1 MCGVPQAQLALTAI
15 SAVGQVQEY
24 REQKALAA
32 SKRAANDRTRE
43 NAQVAYMRDINK
55 IDQEKVQADQE
66 KAVAEFKTKQ
76 ESKKKLAQALNLN
89 AGNAVAIVQD
99 IGSLYNDEYTEI
111 NRDYKGDMITLAAQT
126 TDAYANMSK
135 VYNSLQPVVE
145 PSRTGLLLGL
155 ATTGA
160 QGYINYD
167 TADDCLRDL
176 INYAARCIVWMERN
190 YAGNKRIDNA

>member
-1 MCGVPQAQLALTAI
+1 MCSIQAAMAGVQI
-15 SAVGQVQEY
+15 VGKVQEY

-66 KAVAEFKTKQ
+66 KTVAEFKTKQ

-89 AGNAVAIVQD
+89 AGNRVAIVQD

-145 PSRTGLLLGL
+145 PSRTGLLLDIASTAG
-155 ATTGA
+155 T
-160 QGYINYD
+160 GYIAHTD
-167 TADDCLRDL
+167 ATKPKT
-176 INYAARCIVWMERN
+176 
-190 YAGNKRIDNA
+190 G

>member
-1 MCGVPQAQLALTAI
+1 MCSIQAAMAGVQI
-15 SAVGQVQEY
+15 VGKVQEY

-89 AGNAVAIVQD
+89 AGNAVVIVQD

-111 NRDYKGDMITLAAQT
+111 NREYKGDMITLANQT
-126 TDAYANMSK
+126 TDAYANLAK
-135 VYNSLQPVVE
+135 TYNSIAPVVE
-145 PSRTGLLLGL
+145 PSRTGLLLDVAMTAGE
-155 ATTGA
+155 
-160 QGYINYD
+160 GYIAHTSATSAKKD
-167 TADDCLRDL
+167 EGLVVAP
-176 INYAARCIVWMERN
+176 
-190 YAGNKRIDNA
+190 

>member
-1 MCGVPQAQLALTAI
+1 MCSIQAAMAGVQI
-15 SAVGQVQEY
+15 VGKVQEY

-32 SKRAANDRTRE
+32 SKREANNRTRE

-89 AGNAVAIVQD
+89 AGNSVAIVQD

-111 NRDYKGDMITLAAQT
+111 NREYKGDMITLANQT
-126 TDAYANMSK
+126 TDAYANMAK
-135 VYNSLQPVVE
+135 VFNSIAPVTE
-145 PSRTGLLLGL
+145 PSRTGLLLDV
-155 ATTGA
+155 ATTAGE
-160 QGYINYD
+160 GYVAHTD
-167 TADDCLRDL
+167 AMK
-176 INYAARCIVWMERN
+176 A
-190 YAGNKRIDNA
+190 NKA

>member
-1 MCGVPQAQLALTAI
+1 MCGVPQAQVALSVI
-15 SAVGQVQEY
+15 SAVGKVQEY
-24 REQKALAA
+24 RENKALAA

-89 AGNAVAIVQD
+89 AGNSVVIVQD

-111 NRDYKGDMITLAAQT
+111 NRDYKGDMITLGNQT
-126 TDAYANMSK
+126 MDAYANMSK
-135 VYNSLQPVVE
+135 VFNSLQPVVE
-145 PSRTGLLLGL
+145 PSRTGLLLDLG
-155 ATTGA
+155 TTAA
-160 QGYINYD
+160 QGYVNYD
-167 TADDCLRDL
+167 VAKS
-176 INYAARCIVWMERN
+176 AKK
-190 YAGNKRIDNA
+190 G

>member
-1 MCGVPQAQLALTAI
+1 MCSIKAAMAGVQI
-15 SAVGQVQEY
+15 VGKVQEY

-43 NAQVAYMRDINK
+43 NAQIAYMRDINK

-66 KAVAEFKTKQ
+66 KTVAEFKTKQ

-111 NRDYKGDMITLAAQT
+111 NREYKGDMITLANQT
-126 TDAYANMSK
+126 TDAYANMAK
-135 VYNSLQPVVE
+135 VFNSIAPVTE
-145 PSRTGLLLGL
+145 PSRTGLLLDV
-155 ATTGA
+155 ATTAGE
-160 QGYINYD
+160 GYVAHTD
-167 TADDCLRDL
+167 AMK
-176 INYAARCIVWMERN
+176 A
-190 YAGNKRIDNA
+190 NKE

>member
-1 MCGVPQAQLALTAI
+1 MCSIQAAMAGVQI
-15 SAVGQVQEY
+15 VGKVQEH
-24 REQKALAA
+24 REAKALAA

-66 KAVAEFKTKQ
+66 KTVAEFKTKQ

-145 PSRTGLLLGL
+145 PSRTGLLLDIASTAG
-155 ATTGA
+155 T
-160 QGYINYD
+160 GYIAHTD
-167 TADDCLRDL
+167 ATKPKT
-176 INYAARCIVWMERN
+176 
-190 YAGNKRIDNA
+190 G

>member
-1 MCGVPQAQLALTAI
+1 MCSIQAAMAGVQI
-15 SAVGQVQEY
+15 VGKVQEY

-76 ESKKKLAQALNLN
+76 ESKKKLAQNLNLN

-111 NRDYKGDMITLAAQT
+111 NREYKGDMITLANQT
-126 TDAYANMSK
+126 TDAYANMAK
-135 VYNSLQPVVE
+135 VYNSITPVTE
-145 PSRTGLLLGL
+145 PSRTGLLLDI
-155 ATTGA
+155 ATTAGE
-160 QGYINYD
+160 GYVAHTD
-167 TADDCLRDL
+167 ATKA
-176 INYAARCIVWMERN
+176 
-190 YAGNKRIDNA
+190 NKG

>member
-1 MCGVPQAQLALTAI
+1 MCSIQAAMAGVQIA
-15 SAVGQVQEY
+15 GKMQEY

-89 AGNAVAIVQD
+89 AGNSVAIVQD

-111 NRDYKGDMITLAAQT
+111 NREYKGDMITLANQT
-126 TDAYANMSK
+126 TDAYANMAK
-135 VYNSLQPVVE
+135 TYNSIAPVVE
-145 PSRTGLLLGL
+145 PSRTGLILDIAMTAGEGYVAHTDATSAKTDKGL
-155 ATTGA
+155 TVAP
-160 QGYINYD
+160 
-167 TADDCLRDL
+167 
-176 INYAARCIVWMERN
+176 
-190 YAGNKRIDNA
+190 

>member
-1 MCGVPQAQLALTAI
+1 MCSIQAAMAGVQI
-15 SAVGQVQEY
+15 VGKVQEY

-32 SKRAANDRTRE
+32 SKRATNDRTRE
-43 NAQVAYMRDINK
+43 NANVAYMRDINK

-76 ESKKKLAQALNLN
+76 ESKKKLAQNLNLN
-89 AGNAVAIVQD
+89 AGNSVAIVQD

-111 NRDYKGDMITLAAQT
+111 NREYKGDMITLANQT
-126 TDAYANMSK
+126 TDAYANMAK
-135 VYNSLQPVVE
+135 VYNSLDPVVE

-167 TADDCLRDL
+167 TATK
-176 INYAARCIVWMERN
+176 A
-190 YAGNKRIDNA
+190 KKT

>member
-15 SAVGQVQEY
+15 SAVGKVQEY

-66 KAVAEFKTKQ
+66 KTVAEFKTKQ

-89 AGNAVAIVQD
+89 VGNNLAIVQD

-111 NRDYKGDMITLAAQT
+111 NRDYKGDMITLAGQT
-126 TDAYANMSK
+126 TDAYANMAK
-135 VYNSLQPVVE
+135 VFNSLQPVVE
-145 PSRTGLLLGL
+145 PSRTGLLLDLG
-155 ATTGA
+155 TTAA

-167 TADDCLRDL
+167 TATK
-176 INYAARCIVWMERN
+176 A
-190 YAGNKRIDNA
+190 KKQ

>member
-1 MCGVPQAQLALTAI
+1 MCGVPQAQLALSVI
-15 SAVGQVQEY
+15 SAVGKVQEY

-89 AGNAVAIVQD
+89 VGNNVAIVQD

-111 NRDYKGDMITLAAQT
+111 NRDYKGDMITLAGQT
-126 TDAYANMSK
+126 TDAYANMAK
-135 VYNSLQPVVE
+135 VFNSLQPVVE
-145 PSRTGLLLGL
+145 PSRTGLLLDLG
-155 ATTGA
+155 TTAA

-167 TADDCLRDL
+167 TATK
-176 INYAARCIVWMERN
+176 A
-190 YAGNKRIDNA
+190 KKQ

>member
-1 MCGVPQAQLALTAI
+1 MCSIQAAMAGVQI
-15 SAVGQVQEY
+15 VGKVQEY

-55 IDQEKVQADQE
+55 IDQEKVLADQE

-89 AGNAVAIVQD
+89 VGNNVAIVQD

-111 NRDYKGDMITLAAQT
+111 NRDYKGDMITLAGQT
-126 TDAYANMSK
+126 TDAYANMAK
-135 VYNSLQPVVE
+135 VFNSLQPVVE
-145 PSRTGLLLGL
+145 PSRTGLLLDIASTAG
-155 ATTGA
+155 T
-160 QGYINYD
+160 GYIAHTD
-167 TADDCLRDL
+167 ATKPKT
-176 INYAARCIVWMERN
+176 
-190 YAGNKRIDNA
+190 G

>member
-55 IDQEKVQADQE
+55 IDQEKVLADQE

-89 AGNAVAIVQD
+89 VGNNVAIVQD

-111 NRDYKGDMITLAAQT
+111 NRDYKGDMITLAGQT
-126 TDAYANMSK
+126 TDAYANMAK
-135 VYNSLQPVVE
+135 VFNSLQPVVE
-145 PSRTGLLLGL
+145 PSRTGLLLDLG
-155 ATTGA
+155 TTAA

-167 TADDCLRDL
+167 TATK
-176 INYAARCIVWMERN
+176 A
-190 YAGNKRIDNA
+190 KKT

>member
-24 REQKALAA
+24 REKKALAA
-32 SKRAANDRTRE
+32 SKRASQDRTRE
-43 NAQVAYMRDINK
+43 NANIAYMRDINK

-89 AGNAVAIVQD
+89 AGNRVAIVQD

-145 PSRTGLLLGL
+145 PSRTGLLLDIASTAG
-155 ATTGA
+155 T
-160 QGYINYD
+160 GYIAHTD
-167 TADDCLRDL
+167 ATKPKT
-176 INYAARCIVWMERN
+176 
-190 YAGNKRIDNA
+190 G

>member
-1 MCGVPQAQLALTAI
+1 MCSIQAAMAGVQI
-15 SAVGQVQEY
+15 VGKVQEY

-32 SKRAANDRTRE
+32 SKRAANERTRE

-89 AGNAVAIVQD
+89 AGNAVVIVQD

-111 NRDYKGDMITLAAQT
+111 NREYKGDMITLANQT
-126 TDAYANMSK
+126 TDAYANMAK
-135 VYNSLQPVVE
+135 TYNSIAPVVE

-167 TADDCLRDL
+167 TATK
-176 INYAARCIVWMERN
+176 A
-190 YAGNKRIDNA
+190 KKT